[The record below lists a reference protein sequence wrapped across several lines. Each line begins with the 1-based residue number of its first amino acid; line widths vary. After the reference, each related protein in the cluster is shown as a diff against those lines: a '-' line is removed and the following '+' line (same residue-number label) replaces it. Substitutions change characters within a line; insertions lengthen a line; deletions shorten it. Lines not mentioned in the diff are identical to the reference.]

1 MVRVIF
7 STLAAGRH
15 GVSAVGSDAGLAGA
29 SVLEDGVV
37 VAIVGGV
44 AAADVADL
52 DTVVSC

>member
-1 MVRVIF
+1 MRVIF
-7 STLAAGRH
+7 STLAAGRD
-15 GVSAVGSDAGLAGA
+15 GASAVGSDAGVAGA